1 VGDAVATFEWEVK
14 CPSVDPVELLVTPF
28 GVDENTGEQVLED
41 NFSTDSLVITQEEK
55 IHLVA
60 TISTNLPNDPEA
72 STDQVFEVY
81 VTVENEIQEAGLD
94 PALKAVAENV
104 MAELTYD
111 GDIGYISGPVPAS
124 YDTVPG
130 GEGESVMFTWTFSCT
145 GPVDVDFHAT
155 PLGEDENTEEQ
166 VLPANVEEDDF
177 TVIQEIKA
185 GLEVE
190 ILEPPYGRTFSSDQV
205 FVLEALVTN
214 TGEAD
219 AIDVEV
225 LMEDLVGDAILVP
238 PDVFTKTVDRI
249 PGYTSTIVSWTL
261 KCTGSEQV
269 HFWIIPSGIDENTA
283 EPIPEEELDLE
294 EDTII
299 NQEWKA
305 HLYAEIIE
313 PEDGDTFTEGQI
325 FTVRATVEQLGEAI
339 AENPELELQI
349 EGDAVILSDNP
360 HALNDM
366 GLGDFYQR
374 SWEVQCTAS
383 GPVTLTVLP
392 SAIDENTDE
401 AAFVTPAS
409 ITVIQQTA
417 PHLVADIT
425 APVGDISTLQEFVVS
440 VDIDNTG
447 EADAV
452 DVEVELEIVSGPAE
466 FAGSETAVHTIS
478 VIPGESSVTE
488 SWTLKCTG
496 VGEVTIRVTPS
507 GEDANTGLV
516 VVADADTIVVNQVQ
530 KAHLV
535 ATVEAPGW
543 VKIGDEF
550 TVSATIENTGEA
562 DALDVSAL
570 LSIDGNAELALGETF
585 EKLADPSTVAG
596 PGSVEVT
603 WTLVCTDVGPV
614 TLTVE
619 PHGTDE
625 NTGVAIP
632 EDNLEEGVLTINQ
645 VYQFY
650 LPFIG
655 VDHHTP

>member
-1 VGDAVATFEWEVK
+1 
-14 CPSVDPVELLVTPF
+14 VT
-28 GVDENTGEQVLED
+28 
-41 NFSTDSLVITQEEK
+41 
-55 IHLVA
+55 
-60 TISTNLPNDPEA
+60 
-72 STDQVFEVY
+72 
-81 VTVENEIQEAGLD
+81 
-94 PALKAVAENV
+94 
-104 MAELTYD
+104 
-111 GDIGYISGPVPAS
+111 
-124 YDTVPG
+124 
-130 GEGESVMFTWTFSCT
+130 
-145 GPVDVDFHAT
+145 
-155 PLGEDENTEEQ
+155 
-166 VLPANVEEDDF
+166 
-177 TVIQEIKA
+177 
-185 GLEVE
+185 
-190 ILEPPYGRTFSSDQV
+190 
-205 FVLEALVTN
+205 
-214 TGEAD
+214 
-219 AIDVEV
+219 
-225 LMEDLVGDAILVP
+225 
-238 PDVFTKTVDRI
+238 
-249 PGYTSTIVSWTL
+249 WTL
-261 KCTGSEQV
+261 KCIGTEQV
-269 HFWIIPSGIDENTA
+269 HLWVTPSGIDENTA
-283 EPIPEEELDLE
+283 MPIHDDVLFGHD
-294 EDTII
+294 II
-299 NQEWKA
+299 VNQEWKA

-339 AENPELELQI
+339 AEDPELELQI
-349 EGDAVILSDNP
+349 EGDAIILSDNP
-360 HALNDM
+360 HTLNNM

-596 PGSVEVT
+596 GGDVEIT

-632 EDNLEEGVLTINQ
+632 EDNLEEGILTINQ